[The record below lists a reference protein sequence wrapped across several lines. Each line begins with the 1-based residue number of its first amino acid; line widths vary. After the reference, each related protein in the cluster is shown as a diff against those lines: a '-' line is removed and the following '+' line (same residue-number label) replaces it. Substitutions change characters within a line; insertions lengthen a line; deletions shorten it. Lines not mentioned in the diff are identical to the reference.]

1 MAGRGYNYYYYFHRE
16 TGECRWEYPT
26 ETTSSSQADGIAGL
40 DAAEVAAAVVAATT
54 AVGASSGGDVASSPS
69 ATVVKK
75 SILKRSSVD
84 DQPSTTTTSPNNT
97 MDSSNNNNINNDKDE
112 TSSSTVRN
120 NNKRARVDNNEPR
133 EVRVLHILRKH
144 IHSRRPSSWRVP
156 NITDTKEKAISDL
169 LELQSILLDITD
181 PKELRATFEEFAKTE
196 SDCSSAKRGGD
207 LGFFGR
213 KKMQPAFEKASFS
226 LGVGR
231 VALNLRILVDA
242 DACPVKQVINSV
254 DKEKGISV
262 VMFCDTSHIINDAY
276 SEVVVV
282 DKARDSVDIALI
294 NRLKPGDIVVSQD
307 YGVAAMA
314 LGKGAQVLNQN
325 GLIYT
330 QENIDILLFERHLSA
345 KVRRSGGRTAGHP
358 KRSKEDDMKFEDALR
373 ILISRGCDL

>member
-26 ETTSSSQADGIAGL
+26 ETTSSSQADGI
-40 DAAEVAAAVVAATT
+40 EVAAAVVAATT

-97 MDSSNNNNINNDKDE
+97 MDDSSNINNDENE

-169 LELQSILLDITD
+169 LELQSILLDISD

-226 LGVGR
+226 LGVGQMTSDI
-231 VALNLRILVDA
+231 V
-242 DACPVKQVINSV
+242 
-254 DKEKGISV
+254 
-262 VMFCDTSHIINDAY
+262 DTSSGVH
-276 SEVVVV
+276 
-282 DKARDSVDIALI
+282 LI
-294 NRLKPGDIVVSQD
+294 LRL
-307 YGVAAMA
+307 A
-314 LGKGAQVLNQN
+314 
-325 GLIYT
+325 
-330 QENIDILLFERHLSA
+330 
-345 KVRRSGGRTAGHP
+345 
-358 KRSKEDDMKFEDALR
+358 
-373 ILISRGCDL
+373 